1 MGMESSALHVAKIVR
16 KHKGKTYTSFLL
28 RQSYRHEGKVKHRT
42 LGNLSHLPVRLI
54 EIVRRSLQGETFVTA
69 SEAFRT
75 LASHP
80 HGHVEAVLGTMRKL
94 GIDTLLASKPS
105 RQRDL
110 VLALIAQRLLAPC
123 SKLASTRQWRSTTL
137 AEELGVANASLDS
150 VYAALDWLLRRQK
163 DIEKKLAQRHLGE
176 GAVVLYDVSSSFYH
190 GRTCPLAAYG
200 HDRDGKK
207 GLPIIVYGLLTD
219 AQGRPVAV
227 EVYPGNTGD
236 PTTVPDQLEKLRQ
249 RFTLIRVVLV
259 GDRGMLTQTQID
271 TLREYPGLGWIS
283 ALRSEAIQKLL
294 EEGALVRSL
303 FDRVNLAEIAAPD
316 YPGERLIV
324 CYNPLLA
331 ERRRDKRQRLLQA
344 TEDRLRKL
352 VAEVGRRTKKPLTA
366 AQIGLKAGKVI
377 GRHKMAKH
385 FQLSIADSSFT
396 WSRDQASI
404 QREEQLDGLYVIRTS
419 EPKKALKAAACVRT
433 YKSLALV
440 EQAFRCLKG
449 MELRVRP
456 IHHRVEPRVRAHFL
470 VCLLAYYVE
479 WHMRQALKPLLF
491 DDEELEDDRWERDPV
506 QPAEPSESAQKK
518 KKTRQTS
525 TGLPVHSFQTL
536 MAHLGTRS
544 RQTNQIVSDPS
555 GNTFQQVSE
564 PDPVQAEAFRLLGL

>member
-1 MGMESSALHVAKIVR
+1 
-16 KHKGKTYTSFLL
+16 
-28 RQSYRHEGKVKHRT
+28 
-42 LGNLSHLPVRLI
+42 
-54 EIVRRSLQGETFVTA
+54 
-69 SEAFRT
+69 
-75 LASHP
+75 
-80 HGHVEAVLGTMRKL
+80 
-94 GIDTLLASKPS
+94 
-105 RQRDL
+105 
-110 VLALIAQRLLAPC
+110 
-123 SKLASTRQWRSTTL
+123 
-137 AEELGVANASLDS
+137 
-150 VYAALDWLLRRQK
+150 
-163 DIEKKLAQRHLGE
+163 
-176 GAVVLYDVSSSFYH
+176 
-190 GRTCPLAAYG
+190 
-200 HDRDGKK
+200 
-207 GLPIIVYGLLTD
+207 
-219 AQGRPVAV
+219 
-227 EVYPGNTGD
+227 
-236 PTTVPDQLEKLRQ
+236 
-249 RFTLIRVVLV
+249 
-259 GDRGMLTQTQID
+259 MLTQTQID

-344 TEDRLRKL
+344 TEDSLRKL

-366 AQIGLKAGKVI
+366 VQIGLKAGKVI

-385 FQLSIADSSFT
+385 FQLRIAEGSFT

-449 MELRVRP
+449 MDLRVRP

-470 VCLLAYYVE
+470 VCMLAYYVE

-506 QPAEPSESAQKK
+506 KPAEPSESAQRK